1 LKIIADVD
9 FLNFIGK
16 QESQF
21 IQSKDAWTDEVK
33 DYMAHGVKL
42 FGDELPW
49 PATHDKVRLRPGEVT
64 LWAGI
69 NGHSKSLLSGQSAL
83 WLSPHTKVLIAS
95 LEMKPRDTLT
105 RMIRQ
110 AYGLNRVSPA
120 EIDEF
125 MTFKSD
131 GMFIYDQS
139 DSVSCDRILGMVHYA
154 AQELGVNHVFIDSLM
169 KCGIGT
175 DDYNGQKDFVDRLC
189 WAAKAENIHVHLV
202 LHMRKGR
209 DEAEAPGKFDVKGA
223 SEITDLVDNLFI
235 VHRNKAKEAQ
245 IENGEI
251 PPLDEPDALL
261 TVAKQ
266 RHGEWEGGIKLWFHP
281 ASLQYLES
289 PTKATM
295 NFWQHATTHKPEL
308 NKVSVNPPSLDVGM

>member
-1 LKIIADVD
+1 MKIITDVD
-9 FLNFIGK
+9 FLEFLGK

-33 DYMAHGVKL
+33 EYMAKGVQL
-42 FGDELPW
+42 YGEELPW
-49 PATHDKVRLRPGEVT
+49 PKTHDQVRLRPGEVS

-69 NGHSKSLLSGQSAL
+69 NGHGKSIISGMVAL
-83 WLSPHTKVLIAS
+83 WLSSRSPVLIAS
-95 LEMKPRDTLT
+95 LEMKPHATLS

-110 AYGLNRVSPA
+110 AYGVNRVQPD
-120 EIDEF
+120 EVDEF
-125 MTFKSD
+125 MQFKSD
-131 GMFIYDQS
+131 GIYIYDQV
-139 DSVSCDRILGMVHYA
+139 DSVAHDRILGMVHYA
-154 AQELGVNHVFIDSLM
+154 AQKLGVKHVFIDSLM
-169 KCGIGT
+169 KCGIGS

-235 VHRNKAKEAQ
+235 VHRNKSKEEQ
-245 IENGEI
+245 IANGET
-251 PPLDEPDALL
+251 PPLEDPDALL

-266 RHGEWEGGIKLWFHP
+266 RHGEWEGPIKLWFHA
-281 ASLQYLES
+281 ASLQYAENS
-289 PTKATM
+289 SRAPM
-295 NFWQHATTHKPEL
+295 NFWRQAT
-308 NKVSVNPPSLDVGM
+308 S